1 MSQRY
6 VCPAEY
12 TISQNLK
19 FTLNSVRFFRFRFR
33 FRVSFLVSVR
43 FRLSGALRWA
53 KILLAHFSGHTR
65 SYLVPFSLLTIFETF
80 YTQITAGSGF
90 TSGNCSRYWHV
101 LDFDASTAKFK
112 IHQNKLTTTAPTL
125 PSRSSANP
133 NCTCN
138 EKTYGI
144 TSDDV
149 ITSATKL
156 SETAESLMVEKLC
169 VNEMKRIY
177 KNARE

>member
-1 MSQRY
+1 MVYS
-6 VCPAEY
+6 AEQKY
-12 TISQNLK
+12 CWLI
-19 FTLNSVRFFRFRFR
+19 
-33 FRVSFLVSVR
+33 
-43 FRLSGALRWA
+43 
-53 KILLAHFSGHTR
+53 FSGHTR

-80 YTQITAGSGF
+80 YTQFTAGSGF

-112 IHQNKLTTTAPTL
+112 IHQNKLTATAPTL

-133 NCTCN
+133 NCTCS